1 MIMLSAGA
9 VAPGLTKIIDMF
21 QRQSGVEIK
30 LTFATA
36 PEIRG
41 KLAAHEYADVVIA
54 PAPLL
59 DELVKAG
66 SLSKRRIPLGRIGVG
81 LFVRDHAPLPPIGD
95 TAELT
100 QALLQA
106 DRIIYN
112 QASTGSYIDSLFPR
126 LGIADKLAAKII
138 RYPDFAAVRDH
149 IAKGYGNEIGFGAT
163 TVIIENTGKGVQF
176 AGPLPAALQNFTAYA
191 AAASLNAREDAA
203 GFLDHL
209 ATPATQALLRST
221 GIL

>member
-36 PEIRG
+36 PEIRR

-59 DELVKAG
+59 DELVEAG

-149 IAKGYGNEIGFGAT
+149 IAKGHGNEIGFGAT